1 MTFMKSTLIVLLCI
15 INSPIIAEEI
25 SGKFAPPA
33 GQVLVFAGQDNISVG
48 GTQKYSD
55 GYVDSIGVPGGITHY
70 VYFSEGWTNGF
81 GRTFPLG
88 SVAGLNSEVEWA
100 AGPMCQ
106 KAYLESPQLKD
117 CVMHVSIS
125 MEGGGEVKVANGM
138 FDHLIEEFVQFIADH
153 PDRVF
158 FIRIGYEFDG
168 NWNKYQPESFKKA
181 FRRIVDSLRTRNLSN
196 YATVFASSSTVKP
209 GQFEE
214 YDPGSE
220 YYDWIGYSWWGN
232 EKKFGDA
239 APALAYARKL
249 KKPVFVAESTARGHY
264 FDKED
269 PEELWS
275 GWFKEFFQHIE
286 DNKDVIRA
294 VSYINADWDGQ
305 DMWDGWG
312 QTRIETSPRLK
323 QRWQTKM
330 AESTFINAADNPL
343 QVIGFFPPTTRPQSS
358 NVGQP
363 AYQNASLPDADRV
376 ADLLS
381 RMTIEEK
388 VAQITGWWFHDERK
402 LQREGSV
409 FKPEF
414 YAKKCPHGIGEL
426 GPLHN
431 LSIDEDVQHYAAIQE
446 YFRNQTRLGIPAI
459 LHDEAAHGF
468 MKFQANSFPAPI
480 GLACSWN
487 TSLLEDIYSCA
498 AQEARSRGVSH
509 VLSPVVDVA
518 RELRW
523 GRVDE
528 TLGEDPFLVGHL
540 GAAMVR
546 GLQGSSDGQI
556 ATDHVAATLKHFVG
570 YAGTLGGRNRSPYP
584 NGMRH
589 LLDTEIPPFRH
600 VIKTAH
606 PASVMAAFNEV
617 DGLPCHINPWLLQT
631 VLRDRLG
638 FKGLLV
644 GDYQGLN
651 LVRWYQKIGASDADV
666 GKMALE
672 SGLQLELP
680 NAFGYKHLVDLVKTG
695 KVNETLIDTAVREM
709 LSLKFRLG
717 LFEAPMVLDAAKAA
731 KLAASTETNSLATE
745 AARQSIVLLKNED
758 NLLPLKLG
766 THKNIAVIGPNAAV
780 CRLGNYSGMPQKT
793 VSLFE
798 GIRDYV
804 GNQATVTHAEGCQ
817 IASNDTGSS
826 YKNWRYV
833 DEVQYAS
840 LEDNQMLIEAAVE
853 LAEHSDLVVL
863 ALGENVLLS
872 REAWGANHIGDR
884 TTFELT
890 TSQQELAARVLNT
903 GKPVVLVLNNGKP
916 VVLGD
921 DASRIPAILTAHY
934 AGQQTG
940 TALAEI
946 LFGETNPSGK
956 LTISWP
962 RTVGHIPSHYSQ
974 HGSSLVFDYLDSP
987 QSPQYPFGHGLSY
1000 TSFEYTNISIS
1011 AETIQAGQTVD
1022 VTFTLT
1028 NTGQR
1033 EGTEI
1038 SQLYVSGEE
1047 FEIARPALELK
1058 GFART
1063 TLRGGESTQIT
1074 VALQADD
1081 LFFHDMQL
1089 KRVLPNGKYLVRVG
1103 RSSADLSKPL
1113 TLGTISSAKN
1123 MPVAS
1128 KTITAAKPI
1137 APPAEAPAKPTLEPV
1152 SSRNRKP
1159 NVLFI
1164 AIDDLRPELG
1174 CYGKHVISPNID
1186 KLAASGVQFNRA
1198 YCQQAVC
1205 GASRLSLMGG
1215 LYPTNTREQT
1225 FHVNGWRERHPN
1237 LLTMNQHFGMHGYQT
1252 IGMGK
1257 IYHGHSSGPAT
1268 DLENWDTWIDVS
1280 TSEYALQK
1288 NKDLVTQALKDKT
1301 KGSTHAPPEG
1311 PMTELADVPD
1321 DTYIDGKRAA
1331 RAINVLDQLANDGE
1345 KPFFLAV
1352 GFTKPHLP
1360 FVAPKKYWDLYDRDS
1375 FSMPSNSGRPPQW
1388 PEDAAFTKANEMQ
1401 RYVDYVGNGPKDFP
1415 QSLNKRLLHGY
1426 AAAASFVDANVGRV
1440 LDALE
1445 EKGLADNTIVV
1456 LWGDHGWKLGDHS
1469 SWCKHTNFECDTRV
1483 PLIVR
1488 DPRMN
1493 SGQTTDR
1500 LVELIDLYPT
1510 LCDLTGIET
1519 PAHCQGRSFRGLLD
1533 DPESGHRYSS
1543 YSSYP
1548 AWKSLGHSVRFK
1560 TFRYTEW
1567 FHNDTGTLRA
1577 RVLTDLRKD
1586 PGEVTNCAEDPAY
1599 TESLAAAKTELHKRI
1614 KEADA
1619 NTVFKN
1625 TSATQATSTTIQI
1638 ETGVSRRRQA
1648 IDGFGGS
1655 VAFWATK
1662 ADNKALTATLNEL
1675 NANIIRV
1682 QGEVTKAGLT
1692 DHNVALL
1699 QRGMAVNPSL
1709 QVLLTFWQPRSAEH
1723 LEPEYWLRAEQI
1735 DGTEQYILRDDR
1747 MEQWADEL
1755 ISRVQFYRSLG
1766 VNVTTVGIQN
1776 ESNWSHEGTQTCRWE
1791 PDRLKT
1797 FIEQFIQPRL
1807 EANHL
1812 TDLLIAA
1819 PDLAYIGPDASEF
1832 RRFLPALMSPDV
1844 DIAAYHMYDS
1854 YQKNEDGNFEILVG
1868 NTQKLAQLADEFIP
1882 TKKLWMTETTGAQ
1895 WNGNDWHTY
1904 GWTADLT
1911 EHQKAIQAAR
1921 YMHTTFV
1928 DAQASAFLWWG
1939 LIYSLAPG
1947 NEQDANVR
1955 QKHRDE
1961 GLVLVCAPAD
1971 QVGEHQTFVERTK
1984 KFYVFSQYSKFI
1996 HPGYKRVDL
2005 DAVSG
2010 VYASAYVGEDDN
2022 RLIAV
2027 VINDSETSKDVSIQV
2042 DAGYEFVSAHQ
2053 TDKSRNCEQ
2062 IGNSAVLPPQSVR
2075 TVVFQK

>member
-1 MTFMKSTLIVLLCI
+1 MKSALLVILCLF
-15 INSPIIAEEI
+15 ADHAFAQEI
-25 SGKFAPPA
+25 KGKFTPPA
-33 GQVLVFAGQDNISVG
+33 GKVLVFAGQDNISVG
-48 GTQKYSD
+48 GTEKYNK
-55 GYVDSIGVPGGITHY
+55 GYVDTVGVPAGITHY
-70 VYFSEGWTNGF
+70 IYFSEGWTNGF
-81 GRTFPLG
+81 GRTFPMG

-106 KAYLESPQLKD
+106 KAYLDSPRLKE

-125 MEGGGEVKVANGM
+125 MEGGGEVKVANGA
-138 FDHLIEEFVQFIADH
+138 FDHLIDEFVQFIADH

-168 NWNKYQPESFKKA
+168 SWNKYQPDSYKKA
-181 FRRIVDSLRTRNLSN
+181 FRRIVDFLRRRNLSN

-269 PEELWS
+269 SEELWS

-286 DNKDVIRA
+286 KNKDVIRA

-312 QTRIETSPRLK
+312 QTRIETNPLVQ
-323 QRWQTKM
+323 QRWQKRM
-330 AESTFINAADNPL
+330 AESAFINATDNPHKA
-343 QVIGFFPPTTRPQSS
+343 IGFTSPVTRTQGSNSTQPP
-358 NVGQP
+358 
-363 AYQNASLPDADRV
+363 YKDASLPISNRV
-376 ADLLS
+376 EDLLA
-381 RMTIEEK
+381 RMSIEEK

-402 LQREGSV
+402 LQREGDI
-409 FKPEF
+409 FTADF
-414 YAKKCPHGIGEL
+414 YAEKCPHGIGEL

-431 LSIDEDVQHYAAIQE
+431 LSIDEDVRHYAAIQE
-446 YFRNQTRLGIPAI
+446 YFRNRTRLGIPAI

-468 MKFQANSFPAPI
+468 MKYQANSFPAPI

-487 TSLLEDIYSCA
+487 PSLLEDIYSCA
-498 AQEARSRGVSH
+498 AQEARSRGVAH

-528 TLGEDPFLVGHL
+528 TLGEDPFLVGQL

-546 GLQGSSDGQI
+546 GLQGSDNGTI
-556 ATDHVAATLKHFVG
+556 KRDHVAATLKHFAG
-570 YAGTLGGRNRSPYP
+570 YAGTAGGRNRSPYP

-589 LLDTEIPPFRH
+589 LLDTEIPPFRY
-600 VIKTAH
+600 VIKNAR
-606 PASVMAAFNEV
+606 PASVMAAFNEI
-617 DGLPCHINPWLLQT
+617 DGLPCHINQWMLQD

-638 FKGLLV
+638 FDGLLV

-651 LVRWYQKIGASDADV
+651 LVRWYQKIGTSDADV

-680 NAFGYKHLVDLVKTG
+680 NAFGYKHLTKLVESG
-695 KVNETLIDTAVREM
+695 RVNETLIDTAVREM

-717 LFEAPMVLDAAKAA
+717 LFEAPMVLDAAKAE

-745 AARQSIVLLKNED
+745 AARQSIVLLKNEG

-766 THKNIAVIGPNAAV
+766 SHKNIAVIGPNAAV

-793 VSLFE
+793 VSLVE

-804 GNQATVTHAEGCQ
+804 GNSATVKHAEGCQ
-817 IASNDTGSS
+817 IATNDTGNS

-833 DEVQYAS
+833 DEIHFAS
-840 LEDNQMLIEAAVE
+840 LEDNQERIQAAVE
-853 LAEHSDLVVL
+853 LAQSSDLVVL

-872 REAWGANHIGDR
+872 REAWGENHIGDR

-890 TSQQELAARVLNT
+890 TSQQELAAKVLDT
-903 GKPVVLVLNNGKP
+903 GKPVVLILNNGKP
-916 VVLGD
+916 IVLGET
-921 DASRIPAILTAHY
+921 ASRIPAILTAHY

-940 TALAEI
+940 TAVAEI
-946 LFGETNPSGK
+946 LFGKTNPAGK

-962 RTVGHIPSHYSQ
+962 RTVGHIPAHYSQ
-974 HGSSLVFDYLDSP
+974 HGSSLVFDYVDSP
-987 QSPQYPFGHGLSY
+987 RTPAYSFGHGLSY
-1000 TSFEYTNISIS
+1000 SSFEYTNVSLS
-1011 AETIQAGQTVD
+1011 GETIQEGQTVD
-1022 VTFTLT
+1022 VSFTLT
-1028 NTGQR
+1028 NTSQR

-1038 SQLYVSGEE
+1038 SQVYVSGEE
-1047 FEIARPALELK
+1047 FDIARPSLELK

-1063 TLRGGESTQIT
+1063 TLRPGESKEIT
-1074 VALQADD
+1074 VTLQADD
-1081 LFFHDMQL
+1081 LFFHDMDL
-1089 KRVLPNGKYLVRVG
+1089 NRVLPKGKYLVRVG
-1103 RSSADLSKPL
+1103 GSSTSLSEPL
-1113 TLGTISSAKN
+1113 TLSTIPTAKN
-1123 MPVAS
+1123 IAGIS
-1128 KTITAAKPI
+1128 QTITAAKPI
-1137 APPAEAPAKPTLEPV
+1137 TPPVQPPAQPALEPV
-1152 SSRNRKP
+1152 SFQKKKQ

-1174 CYGKHVISPNID
+1174 CYGKHVISPHID
-1186 KLAASGVQFNRA
+1186 KLAASGTQFNRA

-1225 FHVNGWRERHPN
+1225 FHVNGWRERHPD
-1237 LLTMNQHFGMHGYQT
+1237 LVTMNQHFGMQGYNT

-1257 IYHGHSSGPAT
+1257 IFHGHTSGPAT
-1268 DLENWDTWIDVS
+1268 DHKNWDTWIDIS
-1280 TSEYALQK
+1280 TSEYALQE
-1288 NKDLVTQALKDKT
+1288 NKDLVIQALKNKT
-1301 KGSTHAPPEG
+1301 KGSKHAPPEG

-1331 RAINVLDQLANDGE
+1331 RAVEVLDQLANSEG

-1375 FSMPSNSGRPPQW
+1375 FSMPPNSGRPPQW

-1401 RYVDYVGNGPKDFP
+1401 RYVDYVGDGPKDFP
-1415 QSLNKRLLHGY
+1415 ESLNKRLLHGY

-1488 DPRMN
+1488 DPRMKA
-1493 SGQTTDR
+1493 GQTTDR

-1519 PAHCQGRSFRGLLD
+1519 PPHCQGRSFRGLLEN
-1533 DPESGHRYSS
+1533 PESGHRYSS

-1548 AWKSLGHSVRFK
+1548 AWKSLGHSIRFR

-1567 FHNDTGTLRA
+1567 FHNDTGELRA
-1577 RVLTDLRKD
+1577 CVLTDLAKD
-1586 PGEVTNCAEDPAY
+1586 PGEVTNCADNPAY
-1599 TESLAAAKTELHKRI
+1599 KESLVAAETELHKRI

-1619 NTVFKN
+1619 DTVFKT

-1662 ADNKALTATLNEL
+1662 ADNKALKATLGDL

-1709 QVLLTFWQPRSAEH
+1709 QVLLTFWQPRSADQ
-1723 LEPEYWLRAEQI
+1723 LEPGYWLRAEQI

-1755 ISRVQFYRSLG
+1755 VSRVKFYRTRG
-1766 VNVTTVGIQN
+1766 INVTAIGVQN

-1791 PDRLKT
+1791 PERLKT
-1797 FIEQFIQPRL
+1797 FIEQFIHPRL
-1807 EANHL
+1807 KANHL
-1812 TDLLIAA
+1812 PDVMIAA

-1832 RRFLPALMSPDV
+1832 KRFLPTLMSPDV

-1854 YQKNEDGNFEILVG
+1854 YQKNEDGNFEILVS

-1947 NEQDANVR
+1947 NEHDENVR

-1971 QVGEHQTFVERTK
+1971 QVGDYQTFLERTK
-1984 KFYVFSQYSKFI
+1984 KFYVFSQYSRFI
-1996 HPGYKRVDL
+1996 RPGYQRVEVDGVSDL
-2005 DAVSG
+2005 HT
-2010 VYASAYVGEDDN
+2010 SAFINDDDN
-2022 RLIAV
+2022 RLVAV
-2027 VINDSETSKDVSIQV
+2027 VINDSASTKNVSFRV
-2042 DAGYEFVSAHQ
+2042 DAGYKLVSVHQ
-2053 TDKSRNCEQ
+2053 TDKFKNCETIQ
-2062 IGNSAVLPPQSVR
+2062 ADALLPPQSVR
-2075 TVVFQK
+2075 TAVFQK

>member
-1 MTFMKSTLIVLLCI
+1 MNQMKSTLLVLLSFFT
-15 INSPIIAEEI
+15 SPILAAEI
-25 SGKFAPPA
+25 SGKFAPPL
-33 GQVLVFAGQDNISVG
+33 GKVLVFAGQDNISVG
-48 GTQKYSD
+48 GTEKYNN
-55 GYVDSIGVPGGITHY
+55 GYVDTIGVPAGITHY
-70 VYFSEGWTNGF
+70 IYFSEGWTNGF
-81 GRTFPLG
+81 GRTFAKG

-106 KAYLESPQLKD
+106 KAYLDSPQLRK

-125 MEGGGEVKVANGM
+125 MEGGGEVKVANGT
-138 FDHLIEEFVQFIADH
+138 FDHLIEEFVQFIANY

-168 NWNKYQPESFKKA
+168 SWNKYQPDSFKKA
-181 FRRIVDSLRTRNLSN
+181 FRRIVDALRERNLTN

-249 KKPVFVAESTARGHY
+249 QKPVFVAESTARGHY
-264 FDKED
+264 FDKER

-275 GWFKEFFQHIE
+275 GWFREFFQHIE
-286 DNKDVIRA
+286 ANKDVIRA

-312 QTRIETSPRLK
+312 QTCIQTSPLLQ
-323 QRWQTKM
+323 QRWQAKM
-330 AESTFINAADNPL
+330 AEETFVNASDNPHK
-343 QVIGFFPPTTRPQSS
+343 VIGFTPREKRPPDNNATK
-358 NVGQP
+358 P
-363 AYQNASLPDADRV
+363 AYKDASMPIAKRV
-376 ADLLS
+376 EDLLS

-402 LQREGSV
+402 LQRDGAV
-409 FKPEF
+409 FQAKF
-414 YAKKCPHGIGEL
+414 YQEKCPHGIGEL

-431 LSIDEDVQHYAAIQE
+431 LSIKEDMQQYAAVQE
-446 YFRNQTRLGIPAI
+446 YFRNRTRLGIPAI

-468 MKFQANSFPAPI
+468 MKFEANSFPAPI

-487 TSLLEDIYSCA
+487 TELMERVYSCA

-528 TLGEDPFLVGHL
+528 TLGEDPFLVGRL
-540 GAAMVR
+540 GAAIVH
-546 GLQGSSDGQI
+546 GLQGSSDGRI
-556 ATDHVAATLKHFVG
+556 ASDHVAATLKHFAG
-570 YAGTLGGRNRSPYP
+570 YAGTSGGRNRSPYP
-584 NGMRH
+584 HGARH

-617 DGLPCHINPWLLQT
+617 DGLPCHINQWMLQD
-631 VLRDRLG
+631 VLRHRLG
-638 FKGLLV
+638 FNGLLV

-651 LVRWYQKIGASDADV
+651 LVRWYQKIGTSDADV
-666 GKMALE
+666 GKMALDA
-672 SGLQLELP
+672 GLQLELP
-680 NAFGYKHLVDLVKTG
+680 NAFGFKHLPKLLQAGRVQEEHI
-695 KVNETLIDTAVREM
+695 NSAVRQM

-717 LFEAPMVLDAAKAA
+717 LFEDPMTLSLEKAEA
-731 KLAASTETNSLATE
+731 LADSHETDSLTCE
-745 AARQSIVLLKNED
+745 AARQSIVLLKNE
-758 NLLPLKLG
+758 NSLLPLKAG
-766 THKNIAVIGPNAAV
+766 QHKRIAVIGPNATV
-780 CRLGNYSGMPQKT
+780 CRLGNYSGMPRRT
-793 VSLFE
+793 VSLFK

-804 GNQATVTHAEGCQ
+804 GNQATVIHAEGCQ
-817 IASNDTGSS
+817 IAKNDTGSS

-833 DEVQYAS
+833 DEVQFAS
-840 LEDNQMLIEAAVE
+840 LEDNQMLIQSAVE
-853 LAEHSDLVVL
+853 LAQNSDLIVL

-890 TSQQELAARVLNT
+890 ASQQELATRVLDT

-921 DASRIPAILTAHY
+921 AASRIPAILTAHY

-940 TALAEI
+940 TAVAEI
-946 LFGETNPSGK
+946 IFGKTNPSGK
-956 LTISWP
+956 LTLSWP
-962 RTVGHIPSHYSQ
+962 RTVGHIPAHYSQ

-987 QSPQYPFGHGLSY
+987 RSPQYPFGHGLSY
-1000 TSFEYTNISIS
+1000 TSFEYSNISIS
-1011 AETIQAGQTVD
+1011 ADTIQAGQTVD

-1047 FEIARPALELK
+1047 FDIARPAFELK

-1074 VALQADD
+1074 IPLQADD
-1081 LFFHDMQL
+1081 LFFHNMQL
-1089 KRVLPNGKYLVRVG
+1089 KRVLPKGKYLVRVG
-1103 RSSADLSKPL
+1103 GSSASLSKPL
-1113 TLGTISSAKN
+1113 TLSTVNSAEN
-1123 MPVAS
+1123 IPVAS

-1137 APPAEAPAKPTLEPV
+1137 TPPAETREKPTLTPV
-1152 SSRNRKP
+1152 STRSGKP

-1225 FHVNGWRERHPN
+1225 FHVSGWRERHPD
-1237 LLTMNQHFGMHGYQT
+1237 LVTMNQHFGMQGYKT

-1257 IYHGHSSGPAT
+1257 IYHGHNGGPAT
-1268 DLENWDTWIDVS
+1268 DGENWDTWIDIN

-1321 DTYIDGKRAA
+1321 DTYVDGKRAA
-1331 RAINVLDQLANDGE
+1331 RAIEVLGQLANDKE
-1345 KPFFLAV
+1345 QPFFLAV

-1360 FVAPKKYWDLYDRDS
+1360 FVAPKKYWDLYERES
-1375 FSMPSNSGRPPQW
+1375 FSMPPNSGRPPKW

-1401 RYVDYVGNGPKDFP
+1401 RYVDYVGDGPKDFP
-1415 QSLNKRLLHGY
+1415 QSLNKKLLHGY

-1440 LDALE
+1440 LDALD

-1488 DPRMN
+1488 DPRKTP
-1493 SGQTTDR
+1493 GQTTDR

-1510 LCDLTGIET
+1510 LCNLTGIET
-1519 PAHCQGRSFRGLLD
+1519 PDHCQGRSFDGLLD
-1533 DPESGHRYSS
+1533 DPESGHRYSA

-1548 AWKSLGHSVRFK
+1548 AWKSLGHSIRFRN
-1560 TFRYTEW
+1560 FRYTEW
-1567 FHNDTGTLRA
+1567 FHDDTGELRA

-1586 PGEVTNCAEDPAY
+1586 PGEITNCAEVSAY
-1599 TESLAAAKTELHKRI
+1599 AESLAAAEKELHKRI
-1614 KEADA
+1614 SEA
-1619 NTVFKN
+1619 KN
-1625 TSATQATSTTIQI
+1625 KGIPKRSATTEAMSTTIQI
-1638 ETGVSRRRQA
+1638 QTSVTRRRQA

-1662 ADNKALTATLNEL
+1662 ADDEALRASIGEL
-1675 NANIIRV
+1675 KANIIRV

-1692 DHNVALL
+1692 DHNVSLL
-1699 QRGMAVNPSL
+1699 QRGMVMNPAL

-1747 MEQWADEL
+1747 MEEWADEL
-1755 ISRVQFYRSLG
+1755 VARVQFYRSLG
-1766 VNVTTVGIQN
+1766 INVTTIGIQN

-1791 PDRLKT
+1791 PERLKT
-1797 FIEQFIQPRL
+1797 FIEQMIQPRL
-1807 EANHL
+1807 AANQL
-1812 TDLLIAA
+1812 TEIQLAA
-1819 PDLAYIGPDASEF
+1819 PDLAFIGSDATEF
-1832 RRFLPALMSPDV
+1832 RRFLPTLMSPDV

-1854 YQKNEDGNFEILVG
+1854 YQNNQDGNFEILVG
-1868 NTQKLAQLADEFIP
+1868 NTQKLGELAHEFIP
-1882 TKKLWMTETTGAQ
+1882 QKKLWMTETTGAQ

-1911 EHQKAIQAAR
+1911 EYQKAIQAAR

-1939 LIYSLAPG
+1939 LIYSVAPS
-1947 NEQDANVR
+1947 NEKDENVI

-1961 GLVLVCAPAD
+1961 GLILVRAPAD
-1971 QVGEHQTFVERTK
+1971 QVGEYQAFIERTK
-1984 KFYVFSQYSKFI
+1984 KFYVFAQYSKFI
-1996 HPGYKRVDL
+1996 QPGYRRVDV
-2005 DAVSG
+2005 DGVSG
-2010 VYASAYVGEDDN
+2010 LYASAYVGEEDN
-2022 RLIAV
+2022 RLVAV
-2027 VINDSETSKDVSIQV
+2027 VINDSKTPKELSIQV
-2042 DAGYEFVSAHQ
+2042 DAGFEYSSAYQ
-2053 TDKSRNCEQ
+2053 TDELRNCEQ
-2062 IGNSAVLPPQSVR
+2062 IGTEELLPPQSVR
-2075 TVVFQK
+2075 TVVFQR

>member
-1 MTFMKSTLIVLLCI
+1 MKFSFSLLLFIFTLPAA
-15 INSPIIAEEI
+15 SAEVT
-25 SGKFAPPA
+25 GRFAPPA
-33 GQVLVFAGQDNISVG
+33 GKVLIFAGQDNISVG
-48 GTQKYSD
+48 GTERYSD
-55 GYVDSIGVPGGITHY
+55 GYIDNIGIPAGITHY

-81 GRTFPLG
+81 GRTFSKG

-106 KAYLESPQLKD
+106 KSYMDSPKLKE

-125 MEGGGEVKVANGM
+125 MEGGGEVKVANGT

-168 NWNKYQPESFKKA
+168 SWNKYQPESFKKA
-181 FRRIVDSLRTRNLSN
+181 FRRIVESLRKRNLSN

-264 FDKED
+264 FDEENPED
-269 PEELWS
+269 LWS

-286 DNKDVIRA
+286 ANKDVIRA

-312 QTRIETSPRLK
+312 QTRIETAPLLQ
-323 QRWQTKM
+323 QRWQEKM
-330 AESTFINAADNPL
+330 AESTFINATDSPHT
-343 QVIGFFPPTTRPQSS
+343 VIHFSAPTTLPQSNNS
-358 NVGQP
+358 SRLG
-363 AYQNASLPDADRV
+363 YKNASLSITERV
-376 ADLLS
+376 EDLLT

-388 VAQITGWWFHDERK
+388 IAQICGWWHYDEKTLR
-402 LQREGSV
+402 REGAI
-409 FKPEF
+409 FTPDF
-414 YAKKCPHGIGEL
+414 YAAKCPHGIGEL

-431 LSIDEDVQHYAAIQE
+431 LSIEEDLRQYAAVQE
-446 YFRNQTRLGIPAI
+446 YFRNRTRLGIPAI

-468 MKFQANSFPAPI
+468 MKFEANSFPAPI

-487 TSLLEDIYSCA
+487 TSLIEKIYSSTGK
-498 AQEARSRGVSH
+498 EARSRGVSH

-528 TLGEDPFLVGHL
+528 TLGEDPFLVGRL

-546 GLQGSSDGQI
+546 GLQGSSSGEI
-556 ATDHVAATLKHFVG
+556 APDHVAATLKHFAG
-570 YAGTLGGRNRSPYP
+570 YAGTTGGRNRSPYP
-584 NGMRH
+584 NGLRH
-589 LLDTEIPPFRH
+589 LLDTEIPPFRD
-600 VIKTAH
+600 VINTTH
-606 PASVMAAFNEV
+606 PASVMAAFNEIE
-617 DGLPCHINPWLLQT
+617 GLPCHVNQWMLQELL
-631 VLRDRLG
+631 RKRLG
-638 FKGLLV
+638 FEGLLV

-651 LVRWYQKIGASDADV
+651 LVRRYQKIGTSDADV
-666 GKMALE
+666 GRMALKA
-672 SGLQLELP
+672 GLQLELP
-680 NAFGYKHLVDLVKTG
+680 NAFGFKHLQKLVQKG
-695 KVNETLIDTAVREM
+695 DVQEPDINTAVRQV

-717 LFEAPMVLDAAKAA
+717 LFEAEMTLDGNKAEA
-731 KLAASTETNSLATE
+731 LANSQETDSLARD
-745 AARQSIVLLKNED
+745 AARQSIVLLKNEKKF
-758 NLLPLKLG
+758 LPLRIG
-766 THKNIAVIGPNAAV
+766 QHKKIAVIGPNAAV
-780 CRLGNYSGMPQKT
+780 CRLGNYSGMPRHT
-793 VSLFE
+793 VSPFE
-798 GIRDYV
+798 GIRNYV
-804 GNQATVTHAEGCQ
+804 GSRATVVHAEGCK
-817 IASNDTGSS
+817 IAKNDTGSS

-833 DEVQYAS
+833 DEVEFVSVEQNRS
-840 LEDNQMLIEAAVE
+840 LIAEAVQTAQD
-853 LAEHSDLVVL
+853 ADLVVL
-863 ALGENVLLS
+863 ALGDNVLLS
-872 REAWGANHIGDR
+872 REAWGENHIGDR
-884 TTFELT
+884 TSFELT
-890 TSQQELAARVLNT
+890 ASQQELASQVIST
-903 GKPVVLVLNNGKP
+903 GKPIVLVLNNGKP
-916 VVLGD
+916 VVLNNT
-921 DASRIPAILTAHY
+921 ASDIPAVLTLHY
-934 AGQQTG
+934 AGQRTG

-946 LFGETNPSGK
+946 LFGKVNPSGK
-956 LTISWP
+956 ITLSWP
-962 RTVGHIPSHYSQ
+962 RTVGHIPAHYSQ

-987 QSPQYPFGHGLSY
+987 SSPQYPFGHGLSY
-1000 TSFEYTNISIS
+1000 TTFAYSDVSVS
-1011 AETIQAGQTVD
+1011 KKTIKQGTTVD
-1022 VTFTLT
+1022 VQFTLK
-1028 NTGQR
+1028 NTGSQP
-1033 EGTEI
+1033 GTEI

-1047 FEIARPALELK
+1047 FSIARPTLELK
-1058 GFART
+1058 GFCRT
-1063 TLRGGESTQIT
+1063 TLQAGESTRLT
-1074 VALQADD
+1074 MPLAADD
-1081 LFFHDMQL
+1081 LFFHDMAL
-1089 KRVLPNGKYLVRVG
+1089 ERVLPKGKYLLRVG
-1103 RSSADLSKPL
+1103 GSSADLSEPV
-1113 TLGTISSAKN
+1113 TIATVSSS
-1123 MPVAS
+1123 P
-1128 KTITAAKPI
+1128 
-1137 APPAEAPAKPTLEPV
+1137 APPAVRTKITARKPITTFEEPTEQTTAKAT
-1152 SSRNRKP
+1152 SRSLKKP

-1174 CYGKHVISPNID
+1174 CYGRHVLSPNID
-1186 KLAASGVQFNRA
+1186 KLAASGVQFNKA

-1215 LYPTNTREQT
+1215 LYPTNTGEQT
-1225 FHVNGWRERHPN
+1225 FHVSGWRERYPN
-1237 LLTMNQHFGMHGYQT
+1237 LITMNQHFGQQGYQT

-1257 IYHGHSSGPAT
+1257 IYHGHKGGPAS
-1268 DLENWDTWIDVS
+1268 DLEHWDRWIDVT
-1280 TSEYALQK
+1280 TSEYALPENKLLAQK
-1288 NKDLVTQALKDKT
+1288 ALREKT
-1301 KGSTHAPPEG
+1301 KGSKHAPPEG
-1311 PMTELADVPD
+1311 PMTEEADVPD
-1321 DTYIDGKRAA
+1321 ETYIDAQRAS
-1331 RAINVLDQLANDGE
+1331 RAIEVLDDLAHRE
-1345 KPFFLAV
+1345 EEPFFLAV

-1360 FVAPKKYWDLYDRDS
+1360 FVAPKKYWDLYDRES
-1375 FSMPSNSGRPPQW
+1375 FSMPPNSGRPPRW
-1388 PEDAAFTKANEMQ
+1388 PEDAAFPKANEMQ
-1401 RYVDYVGNGPKDFP
+1401 RYVDYVGDGPKDFP
-1415 QSLNKRLLHGY
+1415 ESLNKRLLHGY

-1440 LDALE
+1440 LNALE
-1445 EKGLADNTIVV
+1445 EKGLAENTIVI

-1488 DPRMN
+1488 DPRRK
-1493 SGQTTDR
+1493 SGQTSDR

-1548 AWKSLGHSVRFK
+1548 AWKSLGHSIRFK

-1567 FHNDTGTLRA
+1567 FHNDTGLLRA

-1599 TESLAAAKTELHKRI
+1599 TKSLAAAETELHKRM

-1619 NTVFKN
+1619 DTVFKT
-1625 TSATQATSTTIQI
+1625 TSASPATSTTIQI
-1638 ETGVSRRRQA
+1638 DTSVSRRRQA

-1655 VAFWATK
+1655 VAFWGTK
-1662 ADNKALTATLNEL
+1662 ADDEALTATLDEL

-1755 ISRVQFYRSLG
+1755 VSRVKVYRTLG
-1766 VNVTTVGIQN
+1766 INVTAIGVQN

-1791 PDRLKT
+1791 PERLKT

-1807 EANHL
+1807 KAAQL
-1812 TDLLIAA
+1812 TDILIAA
-1819 PDLAYIGPDASEF
+1819 PDLAYIGPNASEF
-1832 RRFLPALMSPDV
+1832 RRFLPALMSPDI

-1854 YQKNEDGNFEILVG
+1854 YQKDEDGSFEILVG

-1947 NEQDANVR
+1947 NEQDENVR

-1971 QVGEHQTFVERTK
+1971 QVGEHQTFIERTK

-1996 HPGYKRVDL
+1996 QPGYKRVDL
-2005 DAVSG
+2005 DAVSE

-2027 VINDSETSKDVSIQV
+2027 IINDSETSKDVSIQV

-2062 IGNSAVLPPQSVR
+2062 IGTSVVLPPQSVR

>member
-1 MTFMKSTLIVLLCI
+1 MKSALIVILCLF
-15 INSPIIAEEI
+15 AEHAFAQEI
-25 SGKFAPPA
+25 QGKFAPPA
-33 GQVLVFAGQDNISVG
+33 GKVLVFAGQDNISVG
-48 GTQKYSD
+48 GTEKYNK
-55 GYVDSIGVPGGITHY
+55 GYVDTVGVPAGITHY
-70 VYFSEGWTNGF
+70 IYFSEGWTNGF
-81 GRTFPLG
+81 GRTFPMG

-106 KAYLESPQLKD
+106 KAYLDSPRLKE

-125 MEGGGEVKVANGM
+125 MEGGGEVKVANGT
-138 FDHLIEEFVQFIADH
+138 FDHLINEFVQFIADH

-168 NWNKYQPESFKKA
+168 SWNKYQPESYKKA
-181 FRRIVDSLRTRNLSN
+181 FRRIVDFLRRRNLSN

-269 PEELWS
+269 SEELWS
-275 GWFKEFFQHIE
+275 GWFNKFFQHIE
-286 DNKDVIRA
+286 ANKDVIRA

-312 QTRIETSPRLK
+312 QTRIETNPLVQ
-323 QRWQTKM
+323 QRWQRKM

-343 QVIGFFPPTTRPQSS
+343 KVIGFSLPATRPQGS
-358 NVGQP
+358 NSNQP
-363 AYQNASLPDADRV
+363 PYKDASLPVSHRV
-376 ADLLS
+376 EDLLA
-381 RMTIEEK
+381 RMSIEEK

-402 LQREGSV
+402 LQREGNI
-409 FKPEF
+409 FTAEF
-414 YAKKCPHGIGEL
+414 YREKCPHGIGEL

-431 LSIDEDVQHYAAIQE
+431 LSIDEDMRHYAAIQE

-487 TSLLEDIYSCA
+487 PSLLEDIYSCA
-498 AQEARSRGVSH
+498 AQEARSRGVAH

-546 GLQGSSDGQI
+546 GLQGSDDGTI
-556 ATDHVAATLKHFVG
+556 KADHVAATLKHFAG
-570 YAGTLGGRNRSPYP
+570 YAGTAGGRNRSPYP

-589 LLDTEIPPFRH
+589 LLDTEIPPFRY
-600 VIKTAH
+600 VIKNAH
-606 PASVMAAFNEV
+606 PASVMAAFNEI
-617 DGLPCHINPWLLQT
+617 DGLPCHVNHWMIQD

-638 FKGLLV
+638 FDGLLV

-666 GKMALE
+666 GKMALNA
-672 SGLQLELP
+672 GLQLELP
-680 NAFGYKHLVDLVKTG
+680 NAFGFKHLPKLLQSGQVKEEQL
-695 KVNETLIDTAVREM
+695 NSAVRQM

-717 LFEAPMVLDAAKAA
+717 LFEEPMTLSLAKAEE
-731 KLAASTETNSLATE
+731 LANSHETDSLACE
-745 AARQSIVLLKNED
+745 AARQSIVLLKNEG
-758 NLLPLKLG
+758 NVLPLKVG
-766 THKNIAVIGPNAAV
+766 QHKRIAVIGPNATV
-780 CRLGNYSGMPQKT
+780 CRLGNYSGMPRRT
-793 VSLFE
+793 VSLFK
-798 GIRDYV
+798 GIQDYV
-804 GNQATVTHAEGCQ
+804 GDQATVTHAEGCQ
-817 IASNDTGSS
+817 IAKNDTGSS

-833 DEVQYAS
+833 DEVQFAS
-840 LEDNQMLIEAAVE
+840 LEDNQMLIQSAVE
-853 LAEHSDLVVL
+853 LAQNSDLVVL

-884 TTFELT
+884 TMFDLT
-890 TSQQELAARVLNT
+890 TSQQELASRILDT
-903 GKPVVLVLNNGKP
+903 GTPVVLVLNNGKP

-921 DASRIPAILTAHY
+921 AASNIPAILTAHY

-940 TALAEI
+940 TAVAEI
-946 LFGETNPSGK
+946 LFGKTNPSGK

-962 RTVGHIPSHYSQ
+962 RTVGHIPAHYSQ

-987 QSPQYPFGHGLSY
+987 RSPQYPFGHGLSY
-1000 TSFEYTNISIS
+1000 TSFQYTDFSIS
-1011 AETIQAGQTVD
+1011 AERIQAGQTVN

-1047 FEIARPALELK
+1047 FDIARPALELK

-1063 TLRGGESTQIT
+1063 TLRAGESTQIT
-1074 VALQADD
+1074 MPLRADD
-1081 LFFHDMQL
+1081 LFFHNTHLQ
-1089 KRVLPNGKYLVRVG
+1089 RVLPNGKYLVRVG
-1103 RSSADLSKPL
+1103 GSSAGLSEPL
-1113 TLGTISSAKN
+1113 TLSTVNSTKK

-1128 KTITAAKPI
+1128 NTITAAKPI
-1137 APPAEAPAKPTLEPV
+1137 TPPAEARLKPALEPR
-1152 SSRNRKP
+1152 SSRHTKP

-1174 CYGKHVISPNID
+1174 CYGKQVISPHID
-1186 KLAASGVQFNRA
+1186 KLAASGTQFNRA

-1237 LLTMNQHFGMHGYQT
+1237 LVTLNQHFGNEGYQT

-1268 DLENWDTWIDVS
+1268 DLENWDMWIDVS

-1301 KGSTHAPPEG
+1301 KGSKHAPPEG

-1321 DTYIDGKRAA
+1321 DTYVDGKRAT
-1331 RAINVLDQLANDGE
+1331 RAIQVLDQLANDGE

-1375 FSMPSNSGRPPQW
+1375 FSMPPNSGRPPQW

-1401 RYVDYVGNGPKDFP
+1401 RYVDYVGEGPKDFP
-1415 QSLNKRLLHGY
+1415 ESLNKKLLHGY

-1488 DPRMN
+1488 DPRMK

-1519 PAHCQGRSFRGLLD
+1519 PPHCQGRSFRGLLEN
-1533 DPESGHRYSS
+1533 PESGHRYSS

-1548 AWKSLGHSVRFK
+1548 AWKSLGHSIRFRS
-1560 TFRYTEW
+1560 FRYTEW
-1567 FHNDTGTLRA
+1567 FHNDTGELRA
-1577 RVLTDLRKD
+1577 CVLTDLGKD
-1586 PGEVTNCAEDPAY
+1586 PGEVTNCANNPAY
-1599 TESLAAAKTELHKRI
+1599 KESLVAAETELHKRI

-1619 NTVFKN
+1619 DTVFKT

-1638 ETGVSRRRQA
+1638 DTGVSRRRQA

-1662 ADNKALTATLNEL
+1662 ADNKALNATLGDL

-1692 DHNVALL
+1692 DHNVSLL
-1699 QRGMAVNPSL
+1699 KRANEVNPSL
-1709 QVLLTFWQPRSAEH
+1709 QVLLTFWQPRSAKH
-1723 LEPEYWLRAEQI
+1723 LEPDYWLRAEQI

-1747 MEQWADEL
+1747 MEEWANEL
-1755 ISRVQFYRSLG
+1755 VSRVQFYRSLG
-1766 VNVTTVGIQN
+1766 INVTAVGVQN

-1791 PDRLKT
+1791 PERLKI
-1797 FIEQFIQPRL
+1797 FIEKFVQPRL
-1807 EANHL
+1807 KANQL
-1812 TDLLIAA
+1812 TDVMIAA

-1832 RRFLPALMSPDV
+1832 KRFLPTLMSPDV

-1854 YQKNEDGNFEILVG
+1854 YQNNEDGNFEILVG
-1868 NTQKLAQLADEFIP
+1868 NTQKLAQLAEEFIP

-1947 NEQDANVR
+1947 NEHDENVR

-1961 GLVLVCAPAD
+1961 GLVLVCAPANQIGD
-1971 QVGEHQTFVERTK
+1971 YQAFIERTK
-1984 KFYVFSQYSKFI
+1984 KYYVFSQYSRFI
-1996 HPGYKRVDL
+1996 QPGYKRVEL
-2005 DAVSG
+2005 DNVSG
-2010 VYASAYVGEDDN
+2010 LHASAFVGEEDN

-2027 VINDSETSKDVSIQV
+2027 VINDSKTSKELSIQV
-2042 DAGYEFVSAHQ
+2042 DAGFEFISAHQ
-2053 TDKSRNCEQ
+2053 TDNLRNCEQ
-2062 IGNSAVLPPQSVR
+2062 IRPEELLPPQSVR